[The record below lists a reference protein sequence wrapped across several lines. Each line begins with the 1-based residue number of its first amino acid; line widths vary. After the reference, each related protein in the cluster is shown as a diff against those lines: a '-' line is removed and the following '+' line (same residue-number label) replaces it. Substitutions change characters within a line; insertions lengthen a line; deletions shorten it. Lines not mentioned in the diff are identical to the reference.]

1 MHHIHEGEKKEP
13 KATRPMV
20 QSICDYRLP
29 LHACIQDIRGKH
41 CTRITSHDVYKINN
55 TSITFP
61 LMISI
66 LDLKSN
72 DIKDFCRTLSFSK
85 NSLTKK
91 I

>member
-1 MHHIHEGEKKEP
+1 
-13 KATRPMV
+13 MV

-29 LHACIQDIRGKH
+29 LHACIQDNRGKH

-55 TSITFP
+55 SITFP

-72 DIKDFCRTLSFSK
+72 DIKDFCLSLSFSK
-85 NSLTKK
+85 KFIDK
-91 I
+91 IFLEVCACLGNIELLFY